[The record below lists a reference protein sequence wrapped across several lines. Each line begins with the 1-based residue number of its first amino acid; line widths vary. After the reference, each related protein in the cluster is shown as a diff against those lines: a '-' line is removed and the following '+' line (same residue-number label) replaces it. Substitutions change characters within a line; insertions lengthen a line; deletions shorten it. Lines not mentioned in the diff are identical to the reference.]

1 MSRTTEEQMMTDASA
16 SHDNAPKRVLRDE
29 DAPGVVAIAVV
40 ATNGVIGDGHDQPFK
55 FPEDWARFKR
65 VTLGHPLIMGRRTHD
80 AMGLLTGRTNIVV
93 SRTPQAV
100 TWPDQAPEGSHGIA
114 VSSIEEALAVA
125 SGLDQRIYVI
135 GGGQIYKAA
144 WDWLTDPR
152 HHRRARTGR
161 RLGHLPRDQRAGL
174 VADQQRAARGVRLRA
189 LCAHQRTASAAP
201 RHGGRGR
208 RPLSDAGHGQHPAPR
223 PRRLLRLG

>member
-144 WDWLTDPR
+144 WDWLTDLDITAVHELADGSVTFPEISAQDWSQTSSEP
-152 HHRRARTGR
+152 HGEFDFVHYARI
-161 RLGHLPRDQRAGL
+161 
-174 VADQQRAARGVRLRA
+174 
-189 LCAHQRTASAAP
+189 S
-201 RHGGRGR
+201 
-208 RPLSDAGHGQHPAPR
+208 APR
-223 PRRLLRLG
+223 PLPPATGDAVADH